1 MHNAARRDLD
11 FATEVRF
18 VHCLTKNPKPGVQEG
33 KREECNKQGILTAFN
48 RLDARLCGY
57 MQQSWRTP
65 APFANHLLLRRPKE
79 QKVAR
84 KEVSVKIKLSIY
96 TYK

>member
-1 MHNAARRDLD
+1 MHSAARRDLD
-11 FATEVRF
+11 FATEVSL

-65 APFANHLLLRRPKE
+65 GLIANHLPLRRSKG
-79 QKVAR
+79 QKIAR
-84 KEVSVKIKLSIY
+84 KEVGITIKLSIY